1 MELGTVELEDFT
13 DSAGTTAFS
22 ADSGD
27 AAKRNVTVGCPVGNS
42 WSVDLGDHV
51 IDAETD
57 LEVDGVVA
65 GPFDLSGS
73 LLSVGLQLMFQWATG
88 QART

>member
-1 MELGTVELEDFT
+1 MG
-13 DSAGTTAFS
+13 AAAFS

-27 AAKRNVTVGCPVGNS
+27 ATPWNVTVGYPVGES
-42 WSVDLGDHV
+42 RSVDLGYRV

-65 GPFDLSGS
+65 GPLHLSGS
-73 LLSVGLQLMFQWATG
+73 LLPVGLPRKIKWANG
-88 QART
+88 RART